1 MALWS
6 RGEDRSD
13 GEARILLQVL
23 NDLTLPIFVIDAEL
37 SVLNMNDAARDLA
50 AAHRGVW
57 LLEGQLRAVRGE
69 EQDGL
74 VRIVGRVAGSASLS
88 DCGFSLEV
96 SADDDGPPLHLC
108 VRPLAGGAGVARG
121 SRMAVYVIDPRH
133 QPDINGELLRRVYGL
148 SPAEIRV
155 TRELMQGHSAETIAE
170 MLSISVYT
178 VRTHLK
184 NLFAKTGT
192 KRQGELIARI
202 AASLGSLRV
211 PSDNHSYER
220 CEPGADTLTSKSA
233 TSSPELGGTSHDS

>member
-13 GEARILLQVL
+13 GEERILLQVL

-37 SVLNMNDAARDLA
+37 SVLNMNDAARELA
-50 AAHRGVW
+50 DARRGIW
-57 LLEGQLRAVRGE
+57 LLDNHLRVLKGE

-74 VRIVGRVAGSASLS
+74 VRIIGRVAGNASLS
-88 DCGFSLEV
+88 HCGYGLEV
-96 SADDDGPPLHLC
+96 TADDDGPPLHLC
-108 VRPLAGGAGVARG
+108 VRPLAGGAGVARA

-155 TRELMQGHSAETIAE
+155 VRELMQGHSAETIAE

-211 PSDNHSYER
+211 PPDNHSYER
-220 CEPGADTLTSKSA
+220 CENDADTLTSKSF
-233 TSSPELGGTSHDS
+233 TSTPGIGDISRDS

>member
-13 GEARILLQVL
+13 GEERILLQVL

-37 SVLNMNDAARDLA
+37 SVLNLNDAARELA
-50 AAHRGVW
+50 VARRGVW
-57 LLEGQLRAVRGE
+57 LLDGHLRVIKGE

-74 VRIVGRVAGSASLS
+74 VRIVGRVAGNASLS
-88 DCGFSLEV
+88 HCGYGLEV
-96 SADDDGPPLHLC
+96 SADDEGPPLHLC

-155 TRELMQGHSAETIAE
+155 MRELMQGHSAETIAE
-170 MLSISVYT
+170 MLGISVYT
-178 VRTHLK
+178 VRTRMHS
-184 NLFAKTGT
+184 
-192 KRQGELIARI
+192 RAR
-202 AASLGSLRV
+202 
-211 PSDNHSYER
+211 
-220 CEPGADTLTSKSA
+220 
-233 TSSPELGGTSHDS
+233 

>member
-13 GEARILLQVL
+13 GEERILLQVL

-37 SVLNMNDAARDLA
+37 SVLNLNDAARELA
-50 AAHRGVW
+50 VARRGVW
-57 LLEGQLRAVRGE
+57 LLDGHLRVIKGE

-74 VRIVGRVAGSASLS
+74 VRIVGRVAGNASLS
-88 DCGFSLEV
+88 HCGYGLEV
-96 SADDDGPPLHLC
+96 SADDEGPPLHLC

-155 TRELMQGHSAETIAE
+155 MRELMQGHSAETIAE
-170 MLSISVYT
+170 MLGISVYT

-211 PSDNHSYER
+211 PQDNHSYER
-220 CEPGADTLTSKSA
+220 CQHGADPLTSKSLPG
-233 TSSPELGGTSHDS
+233 SPEPGETFHDS